1 MRRFLLLF
9 LLLVTGPFA
18 LHAQDPEEEYY
29 PFQNRFEEEYQPMIS
44 TDTTL
49 FLRAIQTMGDLYGET
64 TDFRFSFVAYN
75 RRGEAYRPDRTSLN
89 GLKLGSRYISA
100 LKALGTNRSSLEATP
115 WFETVAA
122 DPGFRTSGEMPLPAK
137 SASLQLSG
145 RNYLAGLKLSLY
157 EDLGRGWE
165 VAALLQGRTG
175 RDLYVDGVFSNQ
187 LTAALKATKSW
198 NTQNRLSILTI
209 LPPSMRGLRS
219 SSTREAFSLIGDN
232 LYNPAWG
239 YQDGKVRSARIRRE
253 FVPLTAI
260 AWQHEFSPT
269 TRLDLTFTAE
279 TGIRRYSSLAWYNA
293 RTPIPD
299 NYREMPSYF
308 TDSPET
314 QRALEEIWR
323 ANDPHYTQI
332 DWDYLYEQNRL
343 SPDGESAFAVTD
355 RVERITDLQ
364 LSADGETLVGE
375 RLTIRYGIQAAC
387 DRVRRYREM
396 RDLLGGDHI
405 VDLDQYLIDDD
416 TYGNLLQNN
425 LRDPDREIRE
435 GDRFGYDY
443 HLQRSAIDLGASAEY
458 QADRFRLFFAA
469 KIGESTLSR
478 HGYYEKE
485 LFSGSRSY
493 GKSRTLRF
501 MPYLLRGNVGY
512 SLSARHYLELSV
524 ALSAQMPEGDDLFL
538 NPEYNNRPV
547 DRPIEE
553 KRYEAELEYTW
564 SGRNFRFKAGLFAIR
579 TTDGFLVRHYYDDAA
594 YAYSDMVASD
604 IGTMRYGIE
613 AAAFLRL
620 ASRWNL
626 NLAFSAGSYRYADNP
641 LVTIYADTDNAVI
654 DCDAESYMGDCRLGN
669 TPQITGLVSAN
680 YYGHRGWGFRFDA
693 AYAGQRYVEPAL
705 VRRTTRIARQ
715 LADSP
720 EAFDLIT
727 RQERLADAFTLDMTL
742 FKSFYFDNSRLTFM
756 LSVQNLLGLRDQI
769 FSGYESMRVPRIPVG
784 DTYVYRPMDS
794 RYLYAYPRTFYFAAF
809 FSF

>member
-1 MRRFLLLF
+1 MARSIKK
-9 LLLVTGPFA
+9 GPF
-18 LHAQDPEEEYY
+18 
-29 PFQNRFEEEYQPMIS
+29 
-44 TDTTL
+44 
-49 FLRAIQTMGDLYGET
+49 
-64 TDFRFSFVAYN
+64 V
-75 RRGEAYRPDRTSLN
+75 
-89 GLKLGSRYISA
+89 
-100 LKALGTNRSSLEATP
+100 
-115 WFETVAA
+115 
-122 DPGFRTSGEMPLPAK
+122 
-137 SASLQLSG
+137 
-145 RNYLAGLKLSLY
+145 
-157 EDLGRGWE
+157 
-165 VAALLQGRTG
+165 
-175 RDLYVDGVFSNQ
+175 
-187 LTAALKATKSW
+187 
-198 NTQNRLSILTI
+198 
-209 LPPSMRGLRS
+209 
-219 SSTREAFSLIGDN
+219 
-232 LYNPAWG
+232 
-239 YQDGKVRSARIRRE
+239 
-253 FVPLTAI
+253 
-260 AWQHEFSPT
+260 
-269 TRLDLTFTAE
+269 
-279 TGIRRYSSLAWYNA
+279 
-293 RTPIPD
+293 
-299 NYREMPSYF
+299 
-308 TDSPET
+308 
-314 QRALEEIWR
+314 
-323 ANDPHYTQI
+323 
-332 DWDYLYEQNRL
+332 
-343 SPDGESAFAVTD
+343 
-355 RVERITDLQ
+355 
-364 LSADGETLVGE
+364 
-375 RLTIRYGIQAAC
+375 
-387 DRVRRYREM
+387 
-396 RDLLGGDHI
+396 
-405 VDLDQYLIDDD
+405 DQYLIDDD

-564 SGRNFRFKAGLFAIR
+564 IGRNFRFKAGLFAIR

-680 YYGHRGWGFRFDA
+680 YYGHPGWGFRFDA